1 VTAASSPT
9 SEAGFPKADEVD
21 VLLLLEGTFPYVA
34 GGVSSWVNQMMNGL
48 PHIRFGAIFIGSRRG
63 DYGSMKYALPK
74 NLVHLDS
81 IYLFEDGTLPRIRP
95 IKTKSRA
102 MPQVEQVHDML
113 HHDLKNPAALGMF
126 AELLDEAGPD
136 GKITHDMF
144 LHSEEAWDYVKEG
157 YRRYSTDPSFVDYFW
172 TIRNIHTPFW
182 RLREV
187 AKRAPRARIYHSI
200 STGYA
205 GTLGVLLKHRN
216 PRPFLLSEH
225 GIYVKERKIDLFQ
238 AKWIADNR
246 NAFDRDASQVGYYR
260 QLWIRF
266 FEHLGYLTYQA
277 ADQIVALYEA
287 NRQRQLTD
295 GAPPTRTQNIPNG
308 VNVARLAPL
317 REQRPAGVPP
327 ILCLIGRVVPIKD
340 IKTFI
345 RSMRTVVARMPH
357 AQAWI
362 AGPEEEDPVY
372 AEECRDLTAQLGLT
386 ENVSFLGF
394 QKLPELLPKIGLV
407 VLSSISEALPLV
419 ILEGYAV
426 GVPTV
431 CTDVGSCRQLVEG
444 LPGEDEAIGN
454 SGRVVRIADPQA
466 LAHAALSLLEDE
478 TEWRRASAAA
488 IKRVEAYYTEPMM
501 FERYQAL
508 YSAGFGTRDYPEP
521 GSGKEAANRA
531 GGSACPVDHKAM
543 KAEALA
549 AHKVAAKPSTKVG
562 ET

>member
-1 VTAASSPT
+1 MTAASSPT
-9 SEAGFPKADEVD
+9 SESAPRADTFPKAEEVD

-34 GGVSSWVNQMMNGL
+34 GGVSSWVDQMISGL

-63 DYGSMKYALPK
+63 DYGQMRYALPK
-74 NLVHLDS
+74 NLVHLDP
-81 IYLFEDGTLPRIRP
+81 IYLFEDGTLPPVRP
-95 IKTKSRA
+95 IKTRSGA
-102 MPQVEQVHDML
+102 MPRVEQVHDLL
-113 HHDLKNPAALGMF
+113 HHDIKNPDCLRMF
-126 AELLDEAGPD
+126 SELMDQAGPD
-136 GKITHDMF
+136 SPLSHEMF
-144 LHSEEAWDYVKEG
+144 LHSEEAWNYVKEG

-187 AKRAPRARIYHSI
+187 ALRAPKARIYHSI

-205 GTLGVLLKHRN
+205 GILGVLLKHRH
-216 PRPFLLSEH
+216 PRPLILSEH

-238 AKWIADNR
+238 ATWISDNR
-246 NAFDRDASQVGYYR
+246 NAFERDSSQVGYYR

-277 ADQIVALYEA
+277 ADDIVALYEA
-287 NRQRQLTD
+287 NRQRQLID
-295 GAPPTRTQNIPNG
+295 GAPPERTQNIPNG

-317 REQRPAGVPP
+317 RARRPAKPPP

-345 RSMRTVVARMPH
+345 RSMRTVVARMPD

-372 AEECRDLTAQLGLT
+372 AEECRDLVSQLGLVQH
-386 ENVSFLGF
+386 VSFLGF

-431 CTDVGSCRQLVEG
+431 CTDVGSCRQLVDG
-444 LPGEDEAIGN
+444 LPGEDAALGN
-454 SGRVVRIADPQA
+454 SGRVVRIADPEA
-466 LAHAALSLLEDE
+466 LAQAALALLGDE
-478 TEWRRASAAA
+478 AEWQRASACA
-488 IKRVEAYYTEPMM
+488 IRRVETYYTEPMM
-501 FERYQAL
+501 FERYQHL
-508 YSAGFGTRDYPEP
+508 YTKGFDNSAGDGT
-521 GSGKEAANRA
+521 A
-531 GGSACPVDHKAM
+531 GSATDGCPVDHGNTKG
-543 KAEALA
+543 A
-549 AHKVAAKPSTKVG
+549 AWQA
-562 ET
+562 